1 MEKTQEELRKQTTA
15 TKKKIAK
22 AMEGKDNPA
31 FKDGR
36 RSYRRVAD
44 AKPGQ
49 GVDHKNGDSKDNR
62 PSNLKTY
69 PLKGPGRAAHE
80 KKHLRHK
87 NFSQSGKGRKKV
99 TRGYTAKRKN

>member
-1 MEKTQEELRKQTTA
+1 MEKSAEELGRKQTVA

-22 AMEGKDNPA
+22 SMTGKDNPA

-36 RSYRRVAD
+36 RSYRRVAG

-69 PLKGPGRAAHE
+69 PLKGTGRAAHE
-80 KKHLRHK
+80 IKHKRAA
-87 NFSQSGKGRKKV
+87 NFKSTGGRKKV
-99 TRGYTAKRKN
+99 TRGYVAKRK